1 MVITPSILDKY
12 NRIFVFLLR
21 LLRASTITKRIYQP
35 LRSLSWSRPVTR
47 DKLFRY
53 RFQMQQFMSALESYV
68 HDTAIHATW
77 IPFMQHVT
85 DMHQNKPPQNKDSL
99 DYVSIIMEPHAFRD
113 YHEHILDCILFQC
126 FLKQSQTRILQLL
139 HPILQGIVFF
149 GVVLDDYQANSSKTL
164 EEEDKLGM
172 KCRRIFEHF
181 QINSKIFVRVLMLLE
196 SKGSGRLSNILNS
209 TRHSVFNDLYSK
221 HEAKHG
227 SDVFVKDLLTRL
239 SLNGFY
245 E

>member
-1 MVITPSILDKY
+1 
-12 NRIFVFLLR
+12 
-21 LLRASTITKRIYQP
+21 
-35 LRSLSWSRPVTR
+35 
-47 DKLFRY
+47 
-53 RFQMQQFMSALESYV
+53 MQQFMSALESYV

-85 DMHQNKPPQNKDSL
+85 DMHQNQPPRNKDSL
-99 DYVSIIMEPHAFRD
+99 DYISVIMEPHAFRD

-126 FLKQSQTRILQLL
+126 FLKQSQTRILQFL
-139 HPILQGIVFF
+139 HPILQDIVFF
-149 GVVLDDYQANSSKTL
+149 GAVLDIYMQNSVKTM
-164 EEEDKLGM
+164 EQEDKLGI
-172 KCRRIFEHF
+172 KCRKIFEQFHA
-181 QINSKIFVRVLMLLE
+181 NTMIFVKVLMLLE

-209 TRHSVFNDLYSK
+209 TRHSSILNSTRRSIFHELYGK

-245 E
+245 EQPE